1 MENPTHIPVLLDE
14 CLEAL
19 APAFDGGDSI
29 AVDGT
34 LGLGGH
40 SEAILERFPAV
51 TVVGIDR
58 DEIALTHA
66 TARLDRFDER
76 FVPVHATYDEIGR
89 ALKSIGAERANGI
102 LLDLGISSM
111 QIDDADR
118 GFAYAWDAPLDMR
131 MDRTTDLTAA
141 DIIRDYS
148 ERELERIF
156 REYGEEKLAGRYA
169 RAIVAA
175 RAVAPIER
183 SAELVSI
190 LNDATPY
197 ALKNAGHPAKRVFQA
212 LRIEV
217 NGELDILREA
227 IDNALDALAPG
238 GRLVVLAYH
247 SLEDRIVKAAFVAA
261 TSSKAPH
268 DLPVV
273 PVGLKAGYRLVF
285 SGARTASESEI
296 AANPR
301 AASVKFRAIERLEV
315 AA

>member
-1 MENPTHIPVLLDE
+1 MDNPVHIPVLLDE
-14 CLEAL
+14 CLDAL
-19 APAFDGGDSI
+19 APALTGAGVV
-29 AVDGT
+29 VDGT

-40 SEAILERFPAV
+40 SEAILDRFPGV

-58 DEIALTHA
+58 DEIALAHA
-66 TARLDRFDER
+66 TSRLARFADR
-76 FVPVHATYDEIGR
+76 FVPVHATYDRIR
-89 ALKSIGAERANGI
+89 DALRTAGASAANGI

-131 MDRTTDLTAA
+131 MDRSMELTAETVLA
-141 DIIRDYS
+141 EYS
-148 ERELERIF
+148 ERDLERIF
-156 REYGEEKLAGRYA
+156 REYGEEKLSSRYA
-169 RAIVAA
+169 RAIVRA
-175 RAVAPIER
+175 RDEAPITR
-183 SAELVSI
+183 SPQLVAI

-217 NGELDILREA
+217 NGELDILRDA
-227 IDNALDALAPG
+227 IDNALESLAPG

-247 SLEDRIVKAAFVAA
+247 SLEDRIVKAAFVDA
-261 TSSKAPH
+261 TSSKAPV

-285 SGARTASESEI
+285 SGARTASATEI

>member
-14 CLEAL
+14 CLDAL
-19 APAFDGGDSI
+19 APAISGEGAV

-58 DEIALTHA
+58 DEIALAHA
-66 TARLDRFDER
+66 TARLAKFDAR
-76 FVPVHATYDEIGR
+76 FVPVHATYDEIRR
-89 ALKSIGAERANGI
+89 ALKTIGAESANGI

-131 MDRTTDLTAA
+131 MDRATELTAA
-141 DIIRDYS
+141 DIIRNYT

-175 RAVAPIER
+175 RADKSIER
-183 SAELVSI
+183 SAELVDI
-190 LNDATPY
+190 LNVATPY

-217 NGELDILREA
+217 NGELEILRDA

-247 SLEDRIVKAAFVAA
+247 SLEDRIVKSAFVDA

-268 DLPVV
+268 DLPVI
-273 PVGLKAGYRLVF
+273 PADLKAGFRLVF

>member
-1 MENPTHIPVLLDE
+1 MTAPRHISVLLDD
-14 CLEAL
+14 CVDAL
-19 APAFDGGDSI
+19 APAVTDSNSVV
-29 AVDGT
+29 VDGT

-58 DEIALTHA
+58 DEIALAHA
-66 TARLDRFDER
+66 TARLAKFDGR
-76 FVPVHATYDEIGR
+76 FVPVHATYDRILDALATVGR
-89 ALKSIGAERANGI
+89 DAANGI

-141 DIIRDYS
+141 DIVRDYS

-169 RAIVAA
+169 RAIVSA
-175 RAVAPIER
+175 RTEAPIER
-183 SAELVSI
+183 SAQLVDI

-217 NGELDILREA
+217 NGELDILRDA
-227 IDNALDALAPG
+227 IDNALAALTPG

-247 SLEDRIVKAAFVAA
+247 SLEDRIVKSAFVDA
-261 TSSKAPH
+261 TTSKAPH

-273 PVGLKAGYRLVF
+273 PASLKAGYRLVF

>member
-1 MENPTHIPVLLDE
+1 MENPTHIPVLLDD
-14 CLEAL
+14 CVDAL
-19 APAFDGGDSI
+19 APALAESG
-29 AVDGT
+29 AVVVDGT

-40 SEAILERFPAV
+40 TEAILDRFPAV

-58 DEIALTHA
+58 DEIALAHA
-66 TARLDRFDER
+66 TSRLSRFDGR
-76 FVPVHATYDEIGR
+76 FVPVHATYDEIRR
-89 ALKSIGAERANGI
+89 ALRTIGRDSANGI

-131 MDRTTDLTAA
+131 MDRSTELTAA
-141 DIIRDYS
+141 DIIREYS
-148 ERELERIF
+148 ERDLERIF
-156 REYGEEKLAGRYA
+156 RIYGEEKLSGRYA

-175 RAVAPIER
+175 RALNSIER
-183 SAELVSI
+183 SAELVAI

-217 NGELDILREA
+217 NGELDILRDA
-227 IDNALDALAPG
+227 IDNALAALAPG

-247 SLEDRIVKAAFVAA
+247 SLEDRIVKAAFVDA

-273 PVGLKAGYRLVF
+273 PAGLKAGYRLVF
-285 SGARTASESEI
+285 SGARNASESEI
-296 AANPR
+296 ATNPR

>member
-14 CLEAL
+14 CIDAL
-19 APAFDGGDSI
+19 APAISVDGAV

-58 DEIALTHA
+58 DEIALAHA
-66 TARLDRFDER
+66 TARLAKFDTR
-76 FVPVHATYDEIGR
+76 FVPVHATYDEIRR
-89 ALKSIGAERANGI
+89 ALKTVGASSANGI

-131 MDRTTDLTAA
+131 MDRTNELTAA

-169 RAIVAA
+169 KAIVAA
-175 RAVAPIER
+175 RAETSIDR
-183 SAELVSI
+183 SAQLVDI

-217 NGELDILREA
+217 NGELDILRTA

-247 SLEDRIVKAAFVAA
+247 SLEDRIVKTAFVDA

-273 PVGLKAGYRLVF
+273 PAGLKAGYRLVF